1 MSLDKMFSDYPENL
15 IGFRRN
21 KGVNI
26 MDFWLNPK
34 WSILDDSINEGVQIK
49 KQKVSEETGMDYY
62 IMYSQEH
69 SLENLYKTLVEV
81 IEYNIDLEKKQ
92 QLFTEKVTELKDI
105 FSSLDYES
113 LSSLS
118 FDTQSLGV
126 TDSPNDIEDVVEEPN
141 EDDSVEDKNDTEE
154 NDTEENDIEENSV
167 EENNVEENNVEEGR
181 WDGNIRPK
189 DITNIKEED
198 NVKLG
203 A

>member
-126 TDSPNDIEDVVEEPN
+126 TDSPNDIEDVAEESN
-141 EDDSVEDKNDTEE
+141 EDDSVEDKNG
-154 NDTEENDIEENSV
+154 TEENDIEDNSV
-167 EENNVEENNVEEGR
+167 EENSVEEGR

-189 DITNIKEED
+189 DITSIKEED